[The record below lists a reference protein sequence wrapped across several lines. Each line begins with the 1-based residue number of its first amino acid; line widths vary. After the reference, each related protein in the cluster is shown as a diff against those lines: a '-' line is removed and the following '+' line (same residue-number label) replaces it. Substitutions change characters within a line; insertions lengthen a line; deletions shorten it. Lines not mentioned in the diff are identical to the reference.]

1 MEILKIAELAEFE
14 KVPPPRL
21 ENSNFEWS
29 FKMLSKDRRI
39 AMSSLYNLL
48 SYLDNLVDEQLGTNN
63 PAAIRNFQN
72 KKIERINFW
81 DKTIDSI
88 YEENYEVPECL
99 KNLKYIISRFNI
111 PKQYFQQL
119 INGFRRDL
127 TQNRYETFEEL
138 KSYAF
143 EVASVVGLIS
153 IEIFGYKY
161 ESARNYAINL
171 GYALQLTNIIRDIKA
186 DKDRGYIY
194 LPLED
199 LRKFNYSVEEL
210 QNEVYNDKFVELL
223 DFEAQRAKD
232 YYFKARSFLRPEERR
247 SMIAASIMDE
257 IYFRL
262 LEKIQLREY
271 NIFLKKIKV
280 TRTHKIIIALKHYI
294 GLKLFVNR
302 LKKLP

>member
-161 ESARNYAINL
+161 ESTRNYAINL

-199 LRKFNYSVEEL
+199 LRKFNYWISKHKELKIITSKHVHSYVPKSVE
-210 QNEVYNDKFVELL
+210 V
-223 DFEAQRAKD
+223 
-232 YYFKARSFLRPEERR
+232 
-247 SMIAASIMDE
+247 
-257 IYFRL
+257 
-262 LEKIQLREY
+262 
-271 NIFLKKIKV
+271 
-280 TRTHKIIIALKHYI
+280 
-294 GLKLFVNR
+294 
-302 LKKLP
+302 